1 MALTKVQAGGINLG
15 GTFAFTGTVSG
26 AGKLLQIRFNRNTTA
41 VSVSDTST
49 VATAVSHT
57 ITPTSSSNKII
68 INGSIPWFAYASQ
81 TVNTRMKLVRD
92 IGGTETDLQT
102 LLIYNTHGSG
112 TLYPYNYNEISFPYL
127 DEPSTTSEITYKLT
141 FNTFT
146 RTGTVYESRTNA
158 YSGGSLLVLQ
168 EVSG

>member
-1 MALTKVQAGGINLG
+1 MALTKVQAGGINLAD
-15 GTFAFTGTVSG
+15 TFAFTGTVSG

-57 ITPTSSSNKII
+57 ITPTSSSNKIL
-68 INGSIPWFAYASQ
+68 INGSIPWFSYAQ
-81 TVNTRMKLVRD
+81 TTVNTRMKLVRD

-112 TLYPYNYNEISFPYL
+112 SLYPYNYNEITFPFL
-127 DEPSTTSEITYKLT
+127 DEPSTTSQITYKLT

-146 RTGTVYESRTNA
+146 RTGTQYESRTNA
-158 YSGGSLLVLQ
+158 YGGGSLLVLQ
-168 EVSG
+168 EVTS